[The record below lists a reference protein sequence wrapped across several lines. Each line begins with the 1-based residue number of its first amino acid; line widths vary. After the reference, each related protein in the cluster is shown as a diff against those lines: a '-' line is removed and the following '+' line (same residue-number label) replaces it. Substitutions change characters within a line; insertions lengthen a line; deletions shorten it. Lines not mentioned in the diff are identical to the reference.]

1 MTIRDEH
8 GRRRICPLRR
18 WVCPWEQTKLTVHRR
33 DANNAH
39 HLSRSYLLH
48 LDHNLREK
56 REHGSLPISQLAAN
70 MPFESNGDEHDVAS
84 DRNWGWLADF
94 YLFLAPLAFVLQKS
108 RTLKRKRPYPLQAA
122 FSLALPRKLARQHE
136 SVLD

>member
-1 MTIRDEH
+1 MNTEEEEFVLCAD
-8 GRRRICPLRR
+8 G
-18 WVCPWEQTKLTVHRR
+18 CPWEQTKLTVHRR

-70 MPFESNGDEHDVAS
+70 TPFESNGDEHEVAS
-84 DRNWGWLADF
+84 DE
-94 YLFLAPLAFVLQKS
+94 K
-108 RTLKRKRPYPLQAA
+108 
-122 FSLALPRKLARQHE
+122 KLGIG
-136 SVLD
+136 